1 MMAGS
6 GRKNADGRL
15 AVLLAAGLSVAKA
28 AKKAKVGE
36 RTVYR
41 RLKDPDFRRRVEEAR
56 AAMVEKTVGK
66 LAAIGNLAVGQLHG
80 LMSKETTGE
89 QVRLGAA
96 RAALD
101 FLFRSHEQQTLAKQV
116 EDLRRQVEEIS
127 NHGHGNP
134 APPSGQAEGGAGAAD
149 AAGDLAAGPHP
160 PRPGD
165 DPNLRWDD
173 TGLMASNIPALKL

>member
-15 AVLLAAGLSVAKA
+15 AVLLAAGLSITKAAAKA
-28 AKKAKVGE
+28 GVGE

-41 RLKDPDFRRRVEEAR
+41 RLKDPDFRRRVSEAR
-56 AAMVEKTVGK
+56 EAMVAKTVGR
-66 LAAIGNLAVGQLHG
+66 LAALGNLAVGQLHG
-80 LMSKETTGE
+80 LLSRETTGE

-101 FLFRSHEQQTLAKQV
+101 FLFRSNEQYTLAKQV

-127 NHGHGNP
+127 DRGQSNHT
-134 APPSGQAEGGAGAAD
+134 PPNEQDSGGASAVD
-149 AAGDLAAGPHP
+149 AAGNLAADPNP

-165 DPNLRWDD
+165 DPDLRGDD
-173 TGLMASNIPALKL
+173 SGLMASHITPLDL